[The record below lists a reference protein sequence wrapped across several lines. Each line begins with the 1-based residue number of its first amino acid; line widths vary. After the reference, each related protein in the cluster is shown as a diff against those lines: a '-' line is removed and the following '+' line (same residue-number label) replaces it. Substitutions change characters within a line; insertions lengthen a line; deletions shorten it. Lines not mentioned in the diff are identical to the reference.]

1 MKEVTAGEI
10 AGVSLFEGL
19 PAEDLAALAVVA
31 TRRRLADGEVLFA
44 QGQPARTLHFVVA
57 GGLVLRAEADGRSVI
72 VESLRPGDLVGWSA
86 MREGAVTLSGA
97 RATGATE
104 VIAIPVDT
112 IVDLAAGGSRESAR
126 LIRRIVGLAA
136 RHLEASWDQLLQAG
150 GSEGVI
156 SGG

>member
-1 MKEVTAGEI
+1 MNNITADEI
-10 AGVSLFEGL
+10 ARVSLFEGL
-19 PAEDLAALAVVA
+19 PAEDLSKLAAVA
-31 TRRRLADGEVLFA
+31 SRRRLGDGEALFE
-44 QGQPARTLHFVVA
+44 QGEPARSLHVVVQ

-104 VIAIPVDT
+104 VIAVPVDT
-112 IVDLAAGGSRESAR
+112 IVDLAAGGSRESAA

-136 RHLEASWDQLLQAG
+136 RHLEMSWNQLLQK

>member
-1 MKEVTAGEI
+1 MNTVTADEI
-10 AGVSLFEGL
+10 ARVSLFEGL
-19 PAEDLAALAVVA
+19 PAEDLNALAAVA
-31 TRRRLADGEVLFA
+31 SRRRLGDGEALFE
-44 QGQPARTLHFVVA
+44 QGQPARTLHVVVG

-86 MREGAVTLSGA
+86 MREGAVTLSTA
-97 RATGATE
+97 RATGPTE
-104 VIAIPVDT
+104 VIAIPIDT

-126 LIRRIVGLAA
+126 LLRRIVGLAA
-136 RHLEASWDQLLQAG
+136 RHLEASWNQLLQK

>member
-1 MKEVTAGEI
+1 MSHVTADEI
-10 AGVSLFEGL
+10 ARISLFEGL
-19 PAEDLAALAVVA
+19 PQEDLAALAAVGS
-31 TRRRLADGEVLFA
+31 RRRLGDGEALFE
-44 QGQPARTLHFVVA
+44 QGQPARTLHVVVQ
-57 GGLVLRAEADGRSVI
+57 GGLVLRAEAEGRSVI

-86 MREGAVTLSGA
+86 MRDGAVTLSTA
-97 RATGATE
+97 RATGTTE
-104 VIAIPVDT
+104 VIGIPVDT

-136 RHLEASWDQLLQAG
+136 RHLEASWSQLLQK

>member
-1 MKEVTAGEI
+1 MNKVTADEI
-10 AGVSLFEGL
+10 ARVSLFEGL
-19 PAEDLAALAVVA
+19 PAEDLAALAAVA
-31 TRRRLADGEVLFA
+31 ARRRLGDGEALFE
-44 QGQPARTLHFVVA
+44 QGQPARTLHVVVE

-72 VESLRPGDLVGWSA
+72 VESLGPGDLVGWSA
-86 MREGAVTLSGA
+86 MREGAVTLSTA

-104 VIAIPVDT
+104 VIAIPIET

-136 RHLEASWDQLLQAG
+136 RHLEMSWNQLLQK

>member
-1 MKEVTAGEI
+1 MNEVTADEI
-10 AGVSLFEGL
+10 ARVSLFEGL
-19 PAEDLAALAVVA
+19 PAEDLTALAAVA
-31 TRRRLADGEVLFA
+31 SRRRLGDGEALFE
-44 QGQPARTLHFVVA
+44 QGQPARTLHVVVQ
-57 GGLVLRAEADGRSVI
+57 GGLVLRTEADGRSVI

-86 MREGAVTLSGA
+86 MREGAVTLSTA
-97 RATGATE
+97 RATGSTE
-104 VIAIPVDT
+104 VIAIPIDT

-136 RHLEASWDQLLQAG
+136 RHLEASWNQLLQK

>member
-1 MKEVTAGEI
+1 MSKVTADEI
-10 AGVSLFEGL
+10 ARVSLFEGL
-19 PAEDLAALAVVA
+19 PAEDLASLAAVA
-31 TRRRLADGEVLFA
+31 SRRQLGDGEALFE
-44 QGQPARTLHFVVA
+44 QGQPARTLHVVVQ

-86 MREGAVTLSGA
+86 MREGAVTLSTA

-104 VIAIPVDT
+104 VIAIPTDT

-136 RHLEASWDQLLQAG
+136 RHLEMSWNQLLQK

-156 SGG
+156 TGG

>member
-1 MKEVTAGEI
+1 MSQVPAAEI
-10 AGVSLFEGL
+10 GRVSLFEGL
-19 PAEDLAALAVVA
+19 PSEDLAAIAAVA
-31 TRRRLADGEVLFA
+31 SRRRLGDGETLFV
-44 QGQPARTLHFVVA
+44 QGQPARTLHVVVE

-86 MREGAVTLSGA
+86 MREGAVTLSTA
-97 RATGATE
+97 RAAGPTE

-126 LIRRIVGLAA
+126 LVRRIVGLAA
-136 RHLEASWDQLLQAG
+136 RHLEASWNQLLQTGA
-150 GSEGVI
+150 EGVI

>member
-1 MKEVTAGEI
+1 MSKVTADEI
-10 AGVSLFEGL
+10 AQVSLFEGL
-19 PAEDLAALAVVA
+19 PAEDLASLAAVA
-31 TRRRLADGEVLFA
+31 SRRQLGDGEALFE
-44 QGQPARTLHFVVA
+44 QGQPARTLHVVVQ

-86 MREGAVTLSGA
+86 MREGAITLSTA

-104 VIAIPVDT
+104 VIAIPTDT

-136 RHLEASWDQLLQAG
+136 RHLEMSWNQLLQK

-156 SGG
+156 TGG

>member
-1 MKEVTAGEI
+1 MNKVTADEI
-10 AGVSLFEGL
+10 ARVSLFEGL
-19 PAEDLAALAVVA
+19 PTEDLSALATVA
-31 TRRRLADGEVLFA
+31 SRQQLRDGEALFE
-44 QGQPARTLHFVVA
+44 QGQPARTLHVVVH

-72 VESLRPGDLVGWSA
+72 VESLRPGDLVGWSS
-86 MREGAVTLSGA
+86 MREGAVTLSTA

-104 VIAIPVDT
+104 VIAIPIDT

-136 RHLEASWDQLLQAG
+136 RHLEMSWNQLLQK

-156 SGG
+156 TGG

>member
-1 MKEVTAGEI
+1 MNNVTADEI
-10 AGVSLFEGL
+10 ARISLFEGL
-19 PAEDLAALAVVA
+19 PAEDLSKLAAVA
-31 TRRRLADGEVLFA
+31 SRRRLGDGEALFE
-44 QGQPARTLHFVVA
+44 QGQPARSLHVVVQ

-86 MREGAVTLSGA
+86 MREGAVTLSTA

-112 IVDLAAGGSRESAR
+112 IVDLAAGGSREAAA

-136 RHLEASWDQLLQAG
+136 RHLEMSWNQLLQK

>member
-1 MKEVTAGEI
+1 MNKVTTDEI
-10 AGVSLFEGL
+10 ARVSLFEGL
-19 PAEDLAALAVVA
+19 PAEDLAALAAVA
-31 TRRRLADGEVLFA
+31 TRRRLGDGEALFE
-44 QGQPARTLHFVVA
+44 QGQPARTLHAVVQ
-57 GGLVLRAEADGRSVI
+57 GGLVLRTEADGRSVI

-86 MREGAVTLSGA
+86 MREGAVTLSTA

-104 VIAIPVDT
+104 VIAIPIDT

-136 RHLEASWDQLLQAG
+136 KHLEMSWNQLLQK

-156 SGG
+156 TGG